1 VSPRAV
7 LVSSIAT
14 VTLVLLAVL
23 VFELPLERA
32 AVLAPVLVV
41 IAGAVA
47 GLLVL
52 WTRVGWESL
61 RRRRH
66 PWTLV
71 ALAAGAIVLL
81 VALSALGLRL
91 PRE

>member
-1 VSPRAV
+1 MSPRAI
-7 LVSSIAT
+7 LVSSLVT

-41 IAGAVA
+41 IAGAIA

-61 RRRRH
+61 RRRPH
-66 PWTLV
+66 PWRLV
-71 ALAAGAIVLL
+71 ALAAGAIALL

>member
-1 VSPRAV
+1 MSRRAI
-7 LVSSIAT
+7 LVSSLAT
-14 VTLVLLAVL
+14 AALVLLTVWA
-23 VFELPLERA
+23 FELPLERA
-32 AVLAPVLVV
+32 AELAPVLVV

-66 PWTLV
+66 PRRVV
-71 ALAAGAIVLL
+71 ALAAGAVALL
-81 VALSALGLRL
+81 VALSVLGLRL
-91 PRE
+91 PQE